1 MEPKNEINI
10 KPGCNAG
17 VDLSRRVSH
26 LEDSDDKQWLI
37 IERLQNRLPV
47 WATMVISLLTFL
59 LGCSLTYAGLVNSI
73 GSG

>member
-1 MEPKNEINI
+1 MAPKNEINI

-47 WATMVISLLTFL
+47 WATMVMTVMGMI
-59 LGCSLTYAGLVNSI
+59 LGSVLTYAGMK
-73 GSG
+73 